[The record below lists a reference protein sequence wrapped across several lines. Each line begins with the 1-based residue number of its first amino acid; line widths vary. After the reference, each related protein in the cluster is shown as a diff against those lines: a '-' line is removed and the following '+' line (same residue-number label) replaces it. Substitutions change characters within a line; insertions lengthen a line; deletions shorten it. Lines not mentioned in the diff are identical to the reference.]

1 MLLSSF
7 VLILLSCLSA
17 WCTAQKKP
25 ELPKLPELK
34 KITSL
39 PADIPTCQ
47 RNDPKINNC
56 IKNAYQALKPRLKDG
71 IPELNIPVLGP
82 LLIDNLAMYVKMG
95 QGVVQLRGLHILGIN
110 DTDIGKVLA
119 QITDDHARFEIH
131 TTTPHIYFY
140 GDYKADLK
148 LKDVKFNRGGAFSGV
163 ITRIQL
169 KILVEGDLV
178 KRGGHKHFQLKKLD
192 YEPQIDKFSIQ
203 ADNLDPD
210 KAISNGI
217 VNYINTNWNSYY
229 KQMIAEIKKDLEPI
243 ALHFFNA
250 YNDALP
256 FDLFITN

>member
-82 LLIDNLAMYVKMG
+82 LVIDNLAMYVKMG

-119 QITDDHARFEIH
+119 QITDDHARFEVH

-140 GDYKADLK
+140 G
-148 LKDVKFNRGGAFSGV
+148 
-163 ITRIQL
+163 
-169 KILVEGDLV
+169 
-178 KRGGHKHFQLKKLD
+178 
-192 YEPQIDKFSIQ
+192 
-203 ADNLDPD
+203 
-210 KAISNGI
+210 NGI